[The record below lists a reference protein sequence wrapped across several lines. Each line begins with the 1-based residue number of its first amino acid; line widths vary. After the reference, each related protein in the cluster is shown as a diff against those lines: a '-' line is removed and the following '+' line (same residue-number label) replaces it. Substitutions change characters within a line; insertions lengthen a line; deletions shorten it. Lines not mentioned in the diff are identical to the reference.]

1 MAEIKMSYIFIEKQK
16 HESKTMQEILLEI
29 IDNTVETREN
39 DFLKIDNIDISY
51 RIIQKRNS
59 KRCFLEMTS
68 TERVTRSI
76 PALQKVDRAIF
87 TSNQQRYYYSIR
99 DYDGISESFC
109 KRLYPKYAEFERKL
123 RSLVLFILTKAYG
136 SNWRTETVSEEM
148 LSALQEK
155 AHGKASLNE
164 TLENMDL
171 ATLEKF
177 LFEQRHVD
185 YSNIINE
192 QLSTECLKDLEKEE
206 ICAIIEKMRPTSLW
220 ERHFEKFG
228 SQESWMKK
236 IVDVHSTRNKVAH
249 QKTISVEEFTTIN
262 RKLNNV
268 NKDLTNA
275 IEGIRDENFTQ
286 YSIVDILGSFA
297 NIAGNFVK
305 NVVESQAIKDVVIG
319 FNAKVQEM
327 LKPMTAIYKSGV
339 ADVLSSVG
347 KVYANINLGIAQS
360 EMIKSM
366 NAMAES
372 FSASKAVADSF
383 VATKVLSDSFSATR
397 TIADSFTASKA
408 IADSLAS
415 TKALTQG
422 LAAPKVMTDSLTST
436 KALTQSFAAS
446 KIIVESAKTAEMIQ
460 KSTTFPRWEHID
472 PLASYEDEEQF
483 EELDERTNGGDEEE

>member
-1 MAEIKMSYIFIEKQK
+1 MAEVKMSYIFIEKQK

-29 IDNTVETREN
+29 IDNTVETRE
-39 DFLKIDNIDISY
+39 DEFLKIDNVDISY

-87 TSNQQRYYYSIR
+87 TSNQQRYYHSIR

-109 KRLYPKYAEFERKL
+109 KRLYPKYAEFERKS

-136 SNWRTETVSEEM
+136 SNWRTETVSEEL

-155 AHGKASLNE
+155 AHGNVSLNE

-171 ATLEKF
+171 ATLENY

-185 YSNIINE
+185 YVNIISE
-192 QLSTECLKDLEKEE
+192 QLSTKRLEGLEKEE

-236 IVDVHSTRNKVAH
+236 IVDVHDTRNKVAH
-249 QKTISVEEFTTIN
+249 QKTISVEEFTEIN
-262 RKLNNV
+262 KKLNGV
-268 NKDLTNA
+268 NRDLTNA
-275 IEGIRDENFTQ
+275 IEGIREENFTE
-286 YSIVDILGSFA
+286 YSVVDILGSFA
-297 NIAGNFVK
+297 TIAGNLVK
-305 NVVESQAIKDVVIG
+305 NIVESQAIKDVVIG

-339 ADVLSSVG
+339 ADALSSVG
-347 KVYANINLGIAQS
+347 KAYANMNLGIAQS

-372 FSASKAVADSF
+372 FSASKAVANSLTAAKVLGDSF
-383 VATKVLSDSFSATR
+383 AATKS
-397 TIADSFTASKA
+397 

-415 TKALTQG
+415 TKAL
-422 LAAPKVMTDSLTST
+422 A
-436 KALTQSFAAS
+436 QSFATS
-446 KIIVESAKTAEMIQ
+446 QLLVESVKKTETIQ
-460 KSTTFPRWEHID
+460 KSIAFPEWEHISSIV
-472 PLASYEDEEQF
+472 SYDDDEQTEDAAGETIEEN
-483 EELDERTNGGDEEE
+483 DDN